1 MILCKYSVGIILL
14 ICLIVSVSPISA
26 YSIETQNDS
35 DSSMLSDMDVLTS
48 VDPME
53 TLSTNN
59 TNNSDTYPKN
69 KINNHLQ
76 PSFTNVF
83 SLVVPVLLIS
93 GTVIGILTLPP
104 FSIPI
109 LLLGISGYSL
119 GCLLIISGAL
129 IATICNWHY
138 PLF

>member
-69 KINNHLQ
+69 KIKLPN
-76 PSFTNVF
+76 
-83 SLVVPVLLIS
+83 
-93 GTVIGILTLPP
+93 GDDTVDYVMRLIGIGMWA
-104 FSIPI
+104 IGVIMI
-109 LLLGISGYSL
+109 LLPTPISSFIIPFLGIKISSVGAIVAWF
-119 GCLLIISGAL
+119 GMLLRLVIFAH
-129 IATICNWHY
+129 WE
-138 PLF
+138 